1 MERKPQQRQQAHYTQ
16 DLWGNPVPHRRVSE
30 SLSSTYASP
39 NGKRRSRL
47 PALPHPPQTENIIEG
62 IFLTHNNDTTTQL
75 RATIQRRG
83 VSALS
88 NTELVSLVLRTK
100 TGRESIEPRI
110 HNLLANYTMQEL
122 LTVDYGVLQEQYQLG
137 EAKAAQL
144 QAMLEVGRRLL
155 IPSDRQEY
163 TIRAPADAAN
173 VLRPE
178 MEFLDHEEMRILVL
192 DTKNHIVA
200 NLLLYQGTVNSSV
213 LRAAEIFR
221 PAVIRKCPNVLLCHN
236 HPSGDPTP
244 SEEDLEAT
252 RHIVDAGKILDVDVV
267 DHLIIGKNHSFVSL
281 REKMPW

>member
-1 MERKPQQRQQAHYTQ
+1 MERKPQKRQQAHYTQ
-16 DLWGNPVPHRRVSE
+16 DLWGNPVPHRHVSE
-30 SLSSTYASP
+30 SLSSTPASP

-62 IFLTHNNDTTTQL
+62 IFLAHNNTTTAQL

-155 IPSDRQEY
+155 IPPDSQEY

-178 MEFLDHEEMRILVL
+178 MEFLDHEEMRVLLL
-192 DTKNHIVA
+192 DTRNHVMA
-200 NLLLYQGTVNSSV
+200 NLAMYRGTVSSSV
-213 LRAAEIFR
+213 LRAAELFR
-221 PAVIRKCPNVLLCHN
+221 TAVTRNCPGIIVCHN
-236 HPSGDPTP
+236 HPTGDPTP
-244 SEEDLEAT
+244 SPVIW
-252 RHIVDAGKILDVDVV
+252 RNICQV
-267 DHLIIGKNHSFVSL
+267 
-281 REKMPW
+281 